1 MARQIVDSEPDALRQ
16 PGMTASAPT
25 VRKIPSYQS
34 TRWPVV
40 NRSLDFVDV
49 ITHGRADWAQR
60 LVSYLFVGGFAALVN
75 LGLFTLI
82 HYVIFPLP
90 ANVTSWFER
99 GMYWFVAF
107 AIATEVS
114 ILANF
119 IPNDYL
125 TFRHLPGHK
134 RTWLARCVRFHMT
147 CVAGVALTL
156 GISSGLFLLSVPAW
170 LAQAIALILVT
181 AFNFTAHHVFTYRHK
196 EPIAV

>member
-1 MARQIVDSEPDALRQ
+1 MARQIVDSEPNALDQ
-16 PGMTASAPT
+16 PGTAVSAST
-25 VRKIPSYQS
+25 ARTMPSYQP

-40 NRSLDFVDV
+40 NRSLDFVDAV
-49 ITHGRADWAQR
+49 THGRADWAQR
-60 LVSYLFVGGFAALVN
+60 LVSYLFVGGFAALIN
-75 LGLFTLI
+75 LSLFTLI
-82 HYVIFPLP
+82 HYKIFPLP
-90 ANVTSWFER
+90 PDVTNWFER

-134 RTWLARCVRFHMT
+134 RTWLERCVRFHMT

-170 LAQAIALILVT
+170 MAQAIALILVT

-196 EPIAV
+196 EPATA

>member
-1 MARQIVDSEPDALRQ
+1 MARQIIDSGPDAFGQ
-16 PGMTASAPT
+16 PGTATSVP
-25 VRKIPSYQS
+25 RGKKIPSYQP
-34 TRWPVV
+34 TRWPRV
-40 NRSLDFVDV
+40 NRSLDFVDAV
-49 ITHGRADWAQR
+49 THGRADWAQR
-60 LVSYLFVGGFAALVN
+60 LVSYLFVGGFAALIN
-75 LGLFTLI
+75 LSLFTLI

-90 ANVTSWFER
+90 PDVTGWFER

-170 LAQAIALILVT
+170 MAQAIALILVT

-196 EPIAV
+196 KPVAV

>member
-1 MARQIVDSEPDALRQ
+1 
-16 PGMTASAPT
+16 
-25 VRKIPSYQS
+25 
-34 TRWPVV
+34 V
-40 NRSLDFVDV
+40 NRSLDFVDAV
-49 ITHGRADWAQR
+49 THGRADWAQR
-60 LVSYLFVGGFAALVN
+60 LVSYLFVGGFAALIN
-75 LGLFTLI
+75 LSLFTLI

-90 ANVTSWFER
+90 PDVTGWFER

-170 LAQAIALILVT
+170 MAQAIALILVT

-196 EPIAV
+196 KPVAV

>member
-1 MARQIVDSEPDALRQ
+1 MARQIVDSEPNALGQ
-16 PGMTASAPT
+16 PGTAVNAP
-25 VRKIPSYQS
+25 VGKKIPSYQP

-40 NRSLDFVDV
+40 NRSLDFVDAV
-49 ITHGRADWAQR
+49 THGRADWAQR

-75 LGLFTLI
+75 LSVFSLI
-82 HYVIFPLP
+82 YYVIFPVP
-90 ANVTSWFER
+90 PNTFDQFER
-99 GMYWFVAF
+99 GLPWAVAF
-107 AIATEVS
+107 VIATEIS

-147 CVAGVALTL
+147 CVAGTLLTL
-156 GISSGLFLLSVPAW
+156 GISFLLHLLFVPAW

-181 AFNFTAHHVFTYRHK
+181 AFNFTAHHVFTYRHQK
-196 EPIAV
+196 PATV